1 MRRPCSFVRSRGQP
15 GSAGA
20 PAALGLDLAARLPVA
35 SVLMASRSVIVVFIL
50 ESEFELFFL
59 NLLPATPSAT
69 AAVDTLLALKVASA
83 RRRARQIFHGCS
95 DWQHHSCRHLDQ

>member
-1 MRRPCSFVRSRGQP
+1 MRRPCSFVRFRGQP

-59 NLLPATPSAT
+59 NLFTGDALRHCRGLSFVRLESGECEKKIDTNFCGVVCLATP
-69 AAVDTLLALKVASA
+69 
-83 RRRARQIFHGCS
+83 F
-95 DWQHHSCRHLDQ
+95 